1 MSYDLVRIFQ
11 VTAWDN
17 LGQQFN
23 GYQIHKS
30 LLLKG
35 HDSCM
40 AVNQK
45 GFQESHIYQLGNRV
59 TRKIDK
65 IFTKIEKKLSLY
77 SIASLSAATLYF
89 NNYYKR
95 SELVHLQLIHA
106 DQFFS
111 LFNLLVISRQ
121 KRVVWTLHDPW
132 MLSGHCV
139 HSLDCDRWITGCGN
153 CPDLTLSFPIKRDT
167 TALTWKLKHWIM
179 HHSQITLVVAS
190 QWMYKRVKQSPIL
203 SHLPCHIIPL
213 GLDTKIFQPR
223 EKSKSRNR
231 FGIPLDA
238 QVLSFRY
245 KSGTDSFKGWQWLE
259 QSLISLEIDKPT
271 YLISFDNKG
280 GMEKL
285 RDKYNVIELGWVQDQ
300 DLLCDAMN
308 ATDIFLMPSIAE
320 SFGMMAVEAMACGTP
335 VIVFENTAL
344 QEVVQ
349 APRAGIAVP
358 YKNAKA
364 LTEAIANLLQD
375 SDLRKQLSKSA
386 LELVRSKYDIKFYI
400 DRHISL
406 YENIINGSGTQ

>member
-1 MSYDLVRIFQ
+1 MNVLQ

-23 GYQIHKS
+23 GYQIHNALLNLGEKS
-30 LLLKG
+30 NIAANKV
-35 HDSCM
+35 SN
-40 AVNQK
+40 AQPN
-45 GFQESHIYQLGNRV
+45 IYQLGNNL
-59 TRKIDK
+59 TRKLDQYLL
-65 IFTKIEKKLSLY
+65 KIEGKLSLY
-77 SIASLSAATLYF
+77 SILALSATTLYF
-89 NNYYKR
+89 SPYYQQAD
-95 SELVHLQLIHA
+95 VIHLQLIHA
-106 DQFFS
+106 ESFFS
-111 LFNLLVISRQ
+111 LFNLPLMSRA
-121 KRVVWTLHDPW
+121 KKIVWTLHDPW
-132 MLSGHCV
+132 LLSGHCV
-139 HSLDCDRWITGCGN
+139 HSLDCDRWLTGCGN

-167 TALTWKLKHWIM
+167 TALMWKLKHWIM

-190 QWMYKRVKQSPIL
+190 QWMYKRVQQSPIL

-223 EKSKSRNR
+223 EKSKFRAR

-259 QSLISLEIDKPT
+259 QSLTSLEIDKPT
-271 YLISFDNKG
+271 YLISFDDKG

-285 RDKYNVIELGWVQDQ
+285 KNKYNVIELGWVQDQ
-300 DLLCDAMN
+300 DLLCDALN

-335 VIVFENTAL
+335 VIVFEDTAL

-386 LELVRSKYDIKFYI
+386 LELVRSEYDIRLYI

-406 YENIINGSGTQ
+406 YENIINCSFNQ

>member
-1 MSYDLVRIFQ
+1 MKALQ
-11 VTAWDN
+11 VTAWDD

-23 GYQIHKS
+23 GYQIHIA
-30 LLLKG
+30 LLKLEKK
-35 HDSCM
+35 SNM
-40 AVNQK
+40 AVNHSSKIQPN
-45 GFQESHIYQLGNRV
+45 IYEVGNSF
-59 TRKIDK
+59 TRKLDK
-65 IFTKIEKKLSLY
+65 FLLKIEGKLSLY
-77 SIASLSAATLYF
+77 SVLTLSASTLYF
-89 NNYYKR
+89 SPCYQQADII
-95 SELVHLQLIHA
+95 HLQLIHA
-106 DQFFS
+106 ESFFS
-111 LFNLLVISRQ
+111 LFHLPLMSRT
-121 KRVVWTLHDPW
+121 KKIIWTLHDPW
-132 MLSGHCV
+132 LLSGHCV
-139 HSLDCDRWITGCGN
+139 HSLDCDRWLTGCGH
-153 CPDLTLSFPIKRDT
+153 CPDLNLSFPVKRDT

-190 QWMYKRVKQSPIL
+190 QWMYKRVQQSPIL

-223 EKSKSRNR
+223 EKSKSRAR
-231 FGIPLDA
+231 FDIPLDA

-259 QSLISLEIDKPT
+259 QALISLEIDKPT

-285 RDKYNVIELGWVQDQ
+285 RNKYSVIELGWVQDQ
-300 DLLCDAMN
+300 DMLCDAMN

-335 VIVFENTAL
+335 VIVFEDTAL

-358 YKNAKA
+358 YKNAKS

-375 SDLRKQLSKSA
+375 SDLRKQLSNSA
-386 LELVRSKYDIKFYI
+386 LELVRSEYDIKLYI

-406 YENIINGSGTQ
+406 YENMINGSVNQ